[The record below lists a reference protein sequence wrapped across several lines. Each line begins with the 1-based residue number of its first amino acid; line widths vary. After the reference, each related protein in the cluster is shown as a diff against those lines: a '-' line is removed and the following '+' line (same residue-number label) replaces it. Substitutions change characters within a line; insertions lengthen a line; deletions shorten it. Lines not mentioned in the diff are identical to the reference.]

1 MAVVDLRTTAPRARR
16 RRSANEQY
24 RTVGGLRGQWLVVL
38 TVVIVALLWLVPTI
52 GILVTSFRDPTQ
64 VTRSG
69 WWTALAAI
77 GEAGQWTLDN
87 YREVLVGEG
96 FGVAFLNSLAVA
108 VPATVIPLVI
118 GLFGAYALTWM
129 PLRGRALFRALMVG
143 LLVVPVQM
151 ALIPVLRMY
160 TGGVSL
166 GGVPIIPALNLT
178 GTFVGV
184 WLAHTGFGIPFAVYL
199 LRAYLAELPHE
210 LVEAA
215 RVDGASD
222 WQILSRLMVPLA
234 TPALASFAVFQFLW
248 VYNDLLIGLV
258 FLGGDP
264 NRAVV
269 TQVLAGLAGS
279 RGQAWHLLT
288 AGAFVSI
295 LLPLA
300 VFFGLQ
306 RYFVRGLTAGSLK
319 G

>member
-1 MAVVDLRTTAPRARR
+1 MAVAELRPSSLRTA
-16 RRSANEQY
+16 RSANEQY
-24 RTVGGLRGQWLVVL
+24 RTVGGLRGQWLVRL
-38 TVVIVALLWLVPTI
+38 VVVVVVVLWLIPTV
-52 GILVTSFRDPTQ
+52 GILVTSFRDPTL

-69 WWTALAAI
+69 WWTAVGALAD
-77 GEAGQWTLDN
+77 AGQWTFGN
-87 YREVLVGEG
+87 YREVLVREG
-96 FGVAFLNSLAVA
+96 FGNAFLNSLAVA
-108 VPATVIPLVI
+108 VPATVIPTVI
-118 GLFGAYALTWM
+118 GLFGAYALSWM
-129 PLRGRALFRALMVG
+129 RLPGRALWRALMVG

-166 GGVPIIPALNLT
+166 GGVPIVPALNLT

-184 WLAHTGFGIPFAVYL
+184 WLAHAGFGIPMAVYL
-199 LRAYLAELPHE
+199 LRSYLSEVPRE

-215 RVDGASD
+215 RVDGASE

-248 VYNDLLIGLV
+248 VYNDLLVALV

-288 AGAFVSI
+288 AGAFVSL
-295 LLPLA
+295 LLPLG